1 MGREI
6 RTVLGGIAAFMVRG
20 IGLVA
25 LVVMAAAMA
34 SIAVILVATLC
45 LGVGRIIALSSDS
58 VSELVNMANYFL
70 VLSQVHGLSMS
81 WKQSSDVANWS
92 PRSSYP

>member
-1 MGREI
+1 MGRGI
-6 RTVLGGIAAFMVRG
+6 RTVLRDIAAFIVRG
-20 IGLVA
+20 IELVT

-34 SIAVILVATLC
+34 STAVVLVATLC
-45 LGVGRIIALSSDS
+45 LRVGRIIALSSDS

-81 WKQSSDVANWS
+81 
-92 PRSSYP
+92 